1 MIAPFTSF
9 MIGIIILSNGSLEVA
24 AFPSCCAFSLM
35 GFKNKQQK
43 VPEVKEYLKVGITV
57 KMSQVF

>member
-9 MIGIIILSNGSLEVA
+9 MIGIIILSNGSLEVS

-57 KMSQVF
+57 KMSQVS